1 MRLQLPKFTFW
12 RAVAV
17 LFLGTGIVAAVM
29 RYSLGL
35 GRTTHL
41 SDAVPWGVWIGFDLL
56 CGVGLAAGGFTLA
69 AIVHIFH
76 IRRFEPIVRPSI
88 LTAYLGYLL
97 VIVALLVDLGRPWAI
112 WHAIVMWNPNSV
124 MFEVAW
130 CVMLYTTVLTL
141 EFLPVV
147 FERLGW
153 GRPRRILQGMMTPII
168 ILGILLST
176 LHQSSLGSMYLIVPE
191 KLYPLW
197 YSPYLPAFFYVSAIG
212 VGLAMTIFESF
223 LSSRAFRRGL
233 ELHLLKDIGRICVVF
248 LALYGTMKFLDVAY
262 RGLWPLLVAPRME
275 TWFWWAEIGLGILLP
290 LALLALPRVRESRNG
305 LFAGAMLVILGF
317 VMNRLN
323 VSITGLEAYSGQAYF
338 PSWIEIAITVSV
350 VTAGFV
356 IFALAARYLPVF
368 EHAPKPVP
376 TVGEDTE
383 RRWAEQLRLA
393 SGAR

>member
-1 MRLQLPKFTFW
+1 MRLQLPKLTFW
-12 RAVAV
+12 RAVAA
-17 LFLGTGIVAAVM
+17 LFLGTGVVAAVL

-41 SDAVPWGVWIGFDLL
+41 SDAVPWGMWIGFDLL
-56 CGVGLAAGGFTLA
+56 CGVGLAAGGFTIA

-141 EFLPVV
+141 EFAPVV

-153 GRPRRILQGMMTPII
+153 GRPRRILQGAMTPII
-168 ILGILLST
+168 IAGILLST

-197 YSPYLPAFFYVSAIG
+197 YSPNLPWFFYVSAIG
-212 VGLAMTIFESF
+212 VGLAMTIFESV

-233 ELHLLKDIGRICVVF
+233 EMHLLRDIGRICVVF
-248 LALYGTMKFLDVAY
+248 LALYGTMKLLDIAY
-262 RGLWPLLVAPRME
+262 RDLWSLLFVPRAE
-275 TWFWWAEIGLGILLP
+275 TWFWWAEIAVGILLP
-290 LALLALPRVRESRNG
+290 LALLAQPKVRAKPTG
-305 LFAGAMLVILGF
+305 LFTGAMMVVIGF
-317 VMNRLN
+317 VLNRMN
-323 VSITGLEAYSGQAYF
+323 VSITGLEASAGQRYF
-338 PSWIEIAITVSV
+338 PSWIEIAITIAV

-356 IFALAARYLPVF
+356 VFALAARYLPVF
-368 EHAPKPVP
+368 QHGPGAEA
-376 TVGEDTE
+376 TVGEGTE
-383 RRWAEQLRLA
+383 RRWAQQLKLA
-393 SGAR
+393 SGAH

>member
-1 MRLQLPKFTFW
+1 MRLRIPKLTFW
-12 RAVAV
+12 RVVATAIIA
-17 LFLGTGIVAAVM
+17 TGLVAAVL

-35 GRTTHL
+35 GPTTNL
-41 SDAVPWGVWIGFDLL
+41 SDDFPWGMWVGFDLL
-56 CGVGLAAGGFTLA
+56 CGVGLAAGGFTIA
-69 AIVHIFH
+69 AIVHVFH

-141 EFLPVV
+141 EFAPVV
-147 FERLGW
+147 FEKLGW
-153 GRPRRILQGMMTPII
+153 AWPLKMLRGAMTPII

-233 ELHLLKDIGRICVVF
+233 EMHLLNDIGRICVVF
-248 LALYGTMKFLDVAY
+248 LALYGTMKLLDLAY
-262 RGLWPLLVAPRME
+262 RDLWGLLLVPRAE
-275 TWFWWAEIGLGILLP
+275 TWFWWAEVAIGILVP
-290 LALLALPRVRESRNG
+290 LVLLIQPRVRAKPAG
-305 LFAGAMLVILGF
+305 LFTGAVCVVLGF
-317 VMNRLN
+317 VINRLN
-323 VSITGLEAYSGQAYF
+323 VSITGLEAYAGRTYF
-338 PSWIEIAITVSV
+338 PSWIEIAVTLAV
-350 VTAGFV
+350 VATGFV

-368 EHAPKPVP
+368 EHGPRDAE
-376 TVGEDTE
+376 TVGEETE
-383 RRWAEQLRLA
+383 RRWVEQLRLA
-393 SGAR
+393 SRAH